1 MLIDWQLAGRGLAA
15 NDISFFLV
23 KSLTIRERRQNEKSL
38 LLYYYKLLPENI
50 QAVYS
55 FNKFRLDYRACLTR
69 SMLSAIM
76 LVGPKFADL
85 PDRYQLADTIAARVI
100 AAVQDLDPVSAFNEL
115 GN

>member
-1 MLIDWQLAGRGLAA
+1 
-15 NDISFFLV
+15 
-23 KSLTIRERRQNEKSL
+23 
-38 LLYYYKLLPENI
+38 
-50 QAVYS
+50 
-55 FNKFRLDYRACLTR
+55 
-69 SMLSAIM
+69 MLSAIM